1 MLKFFETVFK
11 NFEETLKNYSYKCF
25 LINNREKIF
34 VLEDSLI
41 LYVGL
46 LTYNENW
53 FGDAIKDILCDKNE
67 YNLRIEELTYNSIGF
82 KFNKIKFLKDCNTV
96 LPDFFYSYLNFF
108 RTDRKTIDYR
118 TEPVVMGF
126 PVGKVTKQPRM
137 IERIN
142 NIIPSL
148 KIKERNESWSGIL
161 YYFVVVEV
169 LDVKNVK
176 GFSVF
181 RTTSKPYSYII
192 NKGRNWI
199 KNGFY
204 DGNIDAVG
212 NGFEKALKSYRGKG
226 IKRKEIL
233 ENKLTYFAIEKYVK
247 DKDKLWDFAREILE
261 NAENHYYDNIE
272 RNTYIKPVHK
282 WKTEELVYKY
292 IKKIYKGYNVIYQ
305 HRPFFLR
312 GETGGQMSYDIFITG
327 LDIAIEYQGKQH
339 FEPVDFF
346 GGEEGFKRTVK
357 RDELKRQLSI
367 KNGIKLVY
375 INYWENINLELLK
388 QKINNA

>member
-1 MLKFFETVFK
+1 
-11 NFEETLKNYSYKCF
+11 
-25 LINNREKIF
+25 
-34 VLEDSLI
+34 
-41 LYVGL
+41 
-46 LTYNENW
+46 
-53 FGDAIKDILCDKNE
+53 
-67 YNLRIEELTYNSIGF
+67 
-82 KFNKIKFLKDCNTV
+82 
-96 LPDFFYSYLNFF
+96 
-108 RTDRKTIDYR
+108 
-118 TEPVVMGF
+118 MGF
-126 PVGKVTKQPRM
+126 PAGKAIKQPRM
-137 IERIN
+137 IERVD

-148 KIKERNESWSGIL
+148 RIKERNEIWQGIL

-169 LDVKNVK
+169 LDIKNVK
-176 GFSVF
+176 GFGVF
-181 RTTSKPYSYII
+181 RTTSKPYSYLI

-212 NGFEKALKSYRGKG
+212 NGFEKAFASYKGKR

-233 ENKLTYFAIEKYVK
+233 ENKLTYFTVEKYVK
-247 DKDKLWDFAREILE
+247 DKDRLWDFAREILE
-261 NAENHYYDNIE
+261 KAENHYYDDIE
-272 RNTYIKPVHK
+272 RNTYIKPTHK

-292 IKKIYKGYNVIYQ
+292 IKKIYKNYNVIYQ

-312 GETGGQMSYDIFITG
+312 GETGGQMSYDIFIAG

-346 GGEEGFKRTVK
+346 GGKEGFKKTAK

-367 KNGIKLVY
+367 KNGVKLVY
-375 INYWENINLELLK
+375 INYLENINLELLK